1 MRTKSMV
8 VRERTGKS
16 SGEQYLIIKHEN
28 VEQAFKKFNDEWIRV
43 ELKSALLDI
52 GVSGTR
58 ADHTHALA
66 RQL

>member
-8 VRERTGKS
+8 VQEYTGM
-16 SGEQYLIIKHEN
+16 SGDPHHQACKN
-28 VEQAFKKFNDEWIRV
+28 VNSEWIRV
-43 ELKSALLDI
+43 ELKGALLDI
-52 GVSGTR
+52 GVPGTR